1 MPGSKLAAVPQ
12 PRIPQLYYSF
22 SVPATSKDPGGTF
35 VPGFDKETQANIAF
49 VSLEYEDVWN
59 GLDSCSLVFE
69 DPNQVLANHPF
80 LKPLQTRIT
89 FSFGYAQGF
98 GKTVGSSLQRT
109 MAHPRTML
117 LFRVEQN
124 YPQTGK
130 IISTLRFF
138 SSGVKL
144 SHLRRNFTYIHTDE
158 AKRGVVKLN
167 ATEVARFIANANGL
181 TPVIEDAR
189 VATGSAKE
197 EWKQTNQTDME
208 FLRQIGLPLRAADG
222 REGAYQV
229 MVRDN
234 SLIFGPITVDEDI
247 LATWTYKGP
256 NSPIL
261 NFRPKH
267 PADMQKGLGWITAFA
282 GYDPRSG
289 GLGLGS
295 QIEGNVTVLNDVN
308 QDKMGAGQTRG
319 DTGEKGVTF
328 ENNNAAATMQRVIDP
343 EAERRRTRLEA
354 DASILEKNINQKRTD
369 LQALGTPADE
379 INADLEQDFAD
390 LADVRAQIEAIGT
403 GDDSQVNDLDPY
415 ADVNANMAE
424 NYLRQAQ
431 LNALTADIEIF
442 GWPAIE
448 AGRAIGVANVAEL
461 FRGKWWIKKATHRID
476 RTVGYVTRMDM
487 QKNALGIPNPT
498 PGSQTPKRV
507 PDRDT
512 QTVRVIDIDTGQE
525 RVERRS
531 ASTVND
537 MFTQTERT
545 DPVQDRGQRTI
556 SLQSDQS
563 TFSSNPP
570 DTRSPNIPTTVDA
583 DQINSQAV
591 LNELAKSLG
600 G

>member
-1 MPGSKLAAVPQ
+1 MAGSTLAAVPQ
-12 PRIPQLYYSF
+12 PRVPQLYYSF
-22 SVPATSKDPGGTF
+22 TVPATSKDPGGTF
-35 VPGFDKETQANIAF
+35 IPGFDAETQAHIAF

-59 GLDSCSLVFE
+59 GLDSCALVFE

-89 FSFGYAQGF
+89 FSFGYSQGF
-98 GKTVGSSLQRT
+98 GETVNGGLQRT

-124 YPQTGK
+124 YPQSGK
-130 IISTLRFF
+130 ITSTLRFF

-144 SHLRRNFTYIHTDE
+144 SHLRRNFTYIHSDD
-158 AKRGVVKLN
+158 AKRGKVKLK
-167 ATEVARFIANANGL
+167 ATEVARFIAVANGL
-181 TPVIEDAR
+181 TPVVTEAR

-234 SLIFGPITVDEDI
+234 SLIFSPITIDEDI

-267 PADMQKGLGWITAFA
+267 PSDMQKGLGWITAYA
-282 GYDPRSG
+282 GYDPRTG

-295 QIEGNVTVLNDVN
+295 QIEGKITVLNDKG
-308 QDKMGAGQTRG
+308 QDKMGVGQTRG
-319 DTGEKGVTF
+319 DTGEKGVTL
-328 ENNNAAATMQRVIDP
+328 ENAGAAPRLQRVADP
-343 EAERRRTRLEA
+343 EAERRRTTLEA
-354 DASILEKNINQKRTD
+354 TASILENNINRKRTD
-369 LQALGTPADE
+369 AQALGTPPDE
-379 INADLEQDFAD
+379 INALLEQDFAD
-390 LADVRAQIEAIGT
+390 LAVVRGQIEAIGK

-415 ADVNANMAE
+415 SEVNVNMAE
-424 NYLRQAQ
+424 NYLRQSQ

-461 FRGKWWIKKATHRID
+461 FRGKWWIKKAIHRID
-476 RTVGYVTRMDM
+476 RTTGYVTRMDM

-498 PGSQTPKRV
+498 PGSQTSKRT

-525 RVERRS
+525 TVQRRA
-531 ASTVND
+531 ASKTSN
-537 MFTQTERT
+537 MFRQTQRI
-545 DPVQDRGQRTI
+545 DPSVGKGQRLI
-556 SLQSDQS
+556 SLQSLQTLHS
-563 TFSSNPP
+563 A
-570 DTRSPNIPTTVDA
+570 SPADVSLVNVPTLINA
-583 DQINSQAV
+583 DQVNSQAAR
-591 LNELAKSLG
+591 NELEKALG

>member
-1 MPGSKLAAVPQ
+1 MADSKLAAVPQ
-12 PRIPQLYYSF
+12 PRIPQLYYTF
-22 SVPATSKDPGGTF
+22 SVPATAKDPGGVF
-35 VPGFDKETQANIAF
+35 IPGFDELTQADVAF
-49 VSLEYEDVWN
+49 VSFEYDDVWN

-69 DPNQVLANHPF
+69 DPNQVLANHPL
-80 LKPLQTRIT
+80 LKPLQTRIR

-98 GKTVGSSLQRT
+98 GETVGSTLQKT

-124 YPQTGK
+124 YPQSGK

-138 SSGVKL
+138 SSGMKL
-144 SHLRRNFTYIHTDE
+144 SHLRRNFTYIHRDE

-167 ATEVARFIANANGL
+167 ATEVARFIARENGL
-181 TPVIEDAR
+181 NPVVEEAR

-234 SLIFGPITVDEDI
+234 SLIFGPITTDEDI

-289 GLGLGS
+289 GLGPGS
-295 QIEGNVTVLNDVN
+295 QIEGNVTVLNDEG
-308 QDKMGAGQTRG
+308 QDKMGVGQTRG
-319 DTGEKGVTF
+319 DTGERGVTF
-328 ENNNAAATMQRVIDP
+328 ENNNAAARMQRVIDP

-369 LQALGTPADE
+369 LQALGTPPDE

-498 PGSQTPKRV
+498 PGSQTPKRT

-512 QTVRVIDIDTGQE
+512 QTVRVFDLDTGQE

-537 MFTQTERT
+537 MFTQTQRT
-545 DPVQDRGQRTI
+545 DPIQDRGQRVI
-556 SLQSDQS
+556 SLQSDQT

-583 DQINSQAV
+583 DQINSPAA
-591 LNELAKSLG
+591 LNELEKSLG